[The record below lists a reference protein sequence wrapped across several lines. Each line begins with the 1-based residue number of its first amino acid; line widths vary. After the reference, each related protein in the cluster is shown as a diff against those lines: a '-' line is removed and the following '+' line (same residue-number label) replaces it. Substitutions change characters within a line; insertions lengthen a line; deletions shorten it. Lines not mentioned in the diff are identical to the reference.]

1 MVKNYTS
8 LIINFLRQATADHCS
23 RDAQNDE
30 RQKKLPVVAGSFLE
44 YAFPGSLRRSAR
56 ITGAD
61 PPRNQYTTVK
71 KLVAAKLGASRIRG
85 RHAAVEIVRGPY
97 RDTGGWIVRG
107 SVVRGNADDPVVK
120 ALILH
125 IGEANPGCRPPRT
138 HAQREPVGEPNR
150 NRSSRHHPHSQ
161 SRNSGE
167 MGILGP

>member
-1 MVKNYTS
+1 MSQLPAAMVKNYTS

-85 RHAAVEIVRGPY
+85 RHAAVEIVRGRY
-97 RDTGGWIVRG
+97 
-107 SVVRGNADDPVVK
+107 
-120 ALILH
+120 
-125 IGEANPGCRPPRT
+125 
-138 HAQREPVGEPNR
+138 
-150 NRSSRHHPHSQ
+150 
-161 SRNSGE
+161 RNSDEWEYWAHGN
-167 MGILGP
+167 GPKRRHRKPRAGLPHQSTGVYIPRWPHFTLRPGGVAERLKAPVC